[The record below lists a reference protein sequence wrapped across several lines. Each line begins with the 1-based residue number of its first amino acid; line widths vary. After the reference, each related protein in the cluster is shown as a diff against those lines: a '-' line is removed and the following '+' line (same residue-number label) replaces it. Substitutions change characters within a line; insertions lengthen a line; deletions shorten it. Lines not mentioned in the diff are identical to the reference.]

1 MAIYATPYDNGTIK
15 SLMQRLSTQTQNLV
29 REIASMQTVFA
40 QIADADLKAII
51 ALGEGL
57 TIGVDDTAIDALFAQ
72 IRDWQ
77 FAMNNYASN
86 YTGAGSLSDCSF
98 HAAKRAVL

>member
-1 MAIYATPYDNGTIK
+1 MSIYATPYDNGSIK
-15 SLMQRLSTQTQNLV
+15 ALLQRLSTRTHTLV
-29 REIASMQTVFA
+29 SEIISMQMVLA
-40 QIADADLKAII
+40 QIADGDLKAII

-86 YTGAGSLSDCSF
+86 YTGAGSLSDCSY